1 MRQFFYPASVAVV
14 GVSARPGNLAKN
26 IVRNLEA
33 FGFAGPI
40 YQVSPRGGEWHGRK
54 VYRSLEEL
62 PQTPELAVILTPAA
76 TVPEIV
82 RACGRRG
89 VRRLIVESGGFRE
102 LGEERDS
109 LAAELEQA
117 AREYDIRF
125 IGPNCIG
132 VVCTESGL
140 AVPFPLI
147 PKVPPRGGVSIV
159 SQSGGVGLTYLH
171 ALGLERVGLAKFVSV
186 GNKQN
191 VDENDLLAYLAQD
204 PQTEVILLYLES
216 IPQGRRLYELIRACP
231 KPVVVH
237 KANIAPASNA
247 IARSHT
253 AALANDDQVVEAA
266 LAQAG
271 AVRVRGV
278 SECIQVVKGLTLPPM
293 RGRRLAVISRSGGHA
308 VVAADAVHRS
318 GLTLAEFP
326 SHYTQAIARHT
337 RASVIRLQN
346 PLDLGDLFD
355 FEVYIQALA
364 GALDMEQV
372 DGVLF
377 VHGAR
382 GPEAPASRRFVIEAG
397 RLCRRKNKPVALVLL
412 MDPEDLEALAPEL
425 EIPMFPAPE
434 EGITALAALARAG
447 EAAELR
453 RDPEQPEPPPEIDL
467 ERAARLLDAAGPD
480 GGLELPEAL
489 HLAAAAGVPV
499 AEFVVALEP
508 KEAAQAARYLGG
520 RVVLKA
526 VVPGGGHKTEAGGV
540 ILNLRRPEA
549 VERAAE
555 MLLTRLECSRLV
567 VMRQRE
573 GSAELIVGAKQDP
586 SFGAVV
592 LVGLGGVAAEA
603 LGDVSLRLAPLSAAE
618 AAVMLEE
625 LRGRDLLTGFRG
637 RPPVDRLA
645 LVDLLRRVAALAAG
659 LPRLAELD
667 LNPVLAGPTGAVC
680 VDARAVVTPA

>member
-102 LGEERDS
+102 LGDERDS
-109 LAAELEQA
+109 LAAELEEA

-132 VVCTESGL
+132 VVCTDSGL

-147 PKVPPRGGVSIV
+147 PKVPRRGGVSIV
-159 SQSGGVGLTYLH
+159 AQSGGVGLTYLH

-191 VDENDLLAYLAQD
+191 VDENDLLAYLAED

-271 AVRVRGV
+271 AIRVRGV

-308 VVAADAVHRS
+308 VVAADAVHRA
-318 GLTLAEFP
+318 GLALAEFP
-326 SHYTQAIARHT
+326 SDYTQAIARHT

-355 FEVYIQALA
+355 FEVYVQALA

-382 GPEAPASRRFVIEAG
+382 GPEAPASRRFVIQAG
-397 RLCRRKNKPVALVLL
+397 RLCREKGKPVALVLL
-412 MDPEDLEALAPEL
+412 MDPEELAAVAPEL
-425 EIPMFPAPE
+425 DIPIFPAPE
-434 EGITALAALARAG
+434 EGITALAALARAE
-447 EAAELR
+447 EAEEIR
-453 RDPEQPEPPPEIDL
+453 RSQSRDEPPEIDL

-508 KEAAQAARYLGG
+508 KEAAEAARFLGG

-555 MLLTRLECSRLV
+555 MLMTRLDCARLV
-567 VMRQRE
+567 VMRQME

-603 LGDVSLRLAPLSAAE
+603 LGDVSLRLAPVSAAE

-625 LRGRDLLTGFRG
+625 LRGRALLEGFRG

-667 LNPVLAGPTGAVC
+667 LNPVQAGPTGVVC
-680 VDARAVVTPA
+680 VDARAMVAPA